1 MAFSLTKLNKL
12 MKRSTSP
19 VESLTIA
26 IEKGLKGCVIF
37 GIKKGA
43 NLAPLSN
50 VNPQIHMSD

>member
-1 MAFSLTKLNKL
+1 